1 MALNIQEIN
10 GSDGLPQSRK
20 TTNSNF
26 SVLKNAVEALNGIV
40 NTENGSISGVYSV
53 SVSNSALS
61 LLSIILNVANS
72 ATIAGSLSVG
82 TENNATGIS
91 VLGTGSVTIT
101 NGNLTLGAGNITLSN
116 NSSTLDLG
124 GTLIVNGMDC
134 RPGISNAF
142 SNNVDASVNATI
154 DVTGRKYLVV
164 TNPTTGSVNT
174 ALTSPL
180 TTNGQIIDIVLYNT
194 DNAHGSVKIGGV
206 KTFGQTNTTN
216 VELKKS
222 GDSIRVVFEGN
233 SWYLIGAM
241 SVSLLTGANSIV
253 LS

>member
-10 GSDGLPQSRK
+10 GSDGLPQSRR

-40 NTENGSISGVYSV
+40 NTDNGSITGVS
-53 SVSNSALS
+53 SASISNSALS
-61 LLSIILNVANS
+61 ILQSVLSIGNS
-72 ATIAGSLSVG
+72 ASIAGSLSIG
-82 TENNATGIS
+82 TENNATGIT
-91 VLGTGSVTIT
+91 VLGTGGVTLT
-101 NGNLTLGAGNITLSN
+101 NGNLTLGAGSITLSN
-116 NSSTLDLG
+116 TTSSLVLG
-124 GTLIVNGMDC
+124 GSLVVNGIDC
-134 RPGISNAF
+134 KPGISSAF
-142 SNNVDASVNATI
+142 SNNVDASITATV

-174 ALTSPL
+174 ALTGTTL
-180 TTNGQIIDIVLYNT
+180 TNGQVLDIVLYNIDVT
-194 DNAHGSVKIGGV
+194 HGSVKIGGV

-222 GDSIRVVFEGN
+222 GDSIRVVYEGS
-233 SWYLIGAM
+233 SWYLISAM
-241 SVSLLTGANSIV
+241 STSLLTGVNSIV